1 MSDSSPVRD
10 VLPLLVR
17 VAVAGL
23 MITYGVEK
31 MAGLEDFLK
40 SIHSYGVLPTQP
52 PWLLNLAADG
62 IPVLEIFG
70 GLCLLFGFWRRAAS
84 LVLAFFLVVFTAAIL
99 WRTFQVMD
107 ETGQAFT
114 EVAFD
119 CGCGSGVV
127 VIWEKTLFNLTLLL
141 GTLYVG
147 FRPRQRRNA
156 DGV

>member
-1 MSDSSPVRD
+1 MSESSPVRD

-40 SIHSYGVLPTQP
+40 SIHSYGILPTRP
-52 PWLLNLAADG
+52 PWILNLAADG

-84 LVLAFFLVVFTAAIL
+84 LVLALFLVVFTAAIL

-147 FRPRQRRNA
+147 FRPRRRRDA